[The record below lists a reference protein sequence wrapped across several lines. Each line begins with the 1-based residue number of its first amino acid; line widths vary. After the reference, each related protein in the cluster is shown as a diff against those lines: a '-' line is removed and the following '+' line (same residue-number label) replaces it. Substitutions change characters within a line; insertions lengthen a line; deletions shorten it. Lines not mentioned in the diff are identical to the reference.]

1 MDINISGKVGKGV
14 NSSPTDIAKI
24 QNLLAAVGVYKLPNA
39 PAAMPVTAKTP
50 VKCPDDVVEAITS
63 FQKFWGSSDGVVDP
77 GGMTLRRLNKVA
89 HPLHLQG
96 ITRKRR
102 ADRHSCR
109 RIPHPIHGRT

>member
-24 QNLLAAVGVYKLPNA
+24 QNLLAEVGVYKLPNA

-77 GGMTLRRLNKVA
+77 GGISYFARQYSISPLLDIKVFSA
-89 HPLHLQG
+89 GLS
-96 ITRKRR
+96 R
-102 ADRHSCR
+102 
-109 RIPHPIHGRT
+109 